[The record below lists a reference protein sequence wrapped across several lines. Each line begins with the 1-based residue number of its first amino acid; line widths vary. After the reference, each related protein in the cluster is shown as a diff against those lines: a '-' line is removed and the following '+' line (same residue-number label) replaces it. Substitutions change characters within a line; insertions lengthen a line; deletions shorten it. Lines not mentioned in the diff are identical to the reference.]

1 MNTVRASIVFLCVV
15 FMLPFALVGIS
26 ITLLGYP
33 FAVLGSLF
41 GDDDVMTI
49 DEYREMI
56 TTLIW

>member
-1 MNTVRASIVFLCVV
+1 MNAVRASIVFLCVV
-15 FMLPFALVGIS
+15 FMLPFALVGMS

-33 FAVLGSLF
+33 FVVLGSLF

-56 TTLIW
+56 TMVIW